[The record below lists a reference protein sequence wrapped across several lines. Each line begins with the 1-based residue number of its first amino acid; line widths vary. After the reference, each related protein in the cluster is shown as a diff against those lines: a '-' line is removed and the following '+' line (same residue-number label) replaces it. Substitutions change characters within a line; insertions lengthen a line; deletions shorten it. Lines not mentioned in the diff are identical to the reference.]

1 MTTVALLGLG
11 EAGSAFAADLLAA
24 GVTLRAYD
32 PKVTAPDGALDC
44 RDEADAVT
52 GADLVIS
59 ANSAADAVT
68 AATRAGTGLAPS
80 TVYVDANTSSP
91 ARKREIAAALPDG
104 ALFADVALMSTVP
117 GLGIRVPMVA
127 SGPAAGRAAELLTV
141 VGATVTVVDGPA
153 GEAAGRKLLR
163 SVFFKGLAAAVVES
177 LEAARAAG
185 LETETRAE
193 IARELERATAATVD
207 RLVDGSRRHA
217 VRRSHEMAAAVE
229 MLDGLGVPSRVS
241 AASRDWL
248 EQLAAEAT
256 DAAEA
261 AEAAGTGEGRA

>member
-32 PKVTAPDGALDC
+32 PAVPAPTGAVDC
-44 RDEADAVT
+44 RDEAEAVA
-52 GADLVIS
+52 GAELVLS
-59 ANSAADAVT
+59 VNSAADAVT
-68 AATRAGTGLAPS
+68 AATKARPGLAPT
-80 TVYVDANTSSP
+80 TVYVDANTSAP
-91 ARKREIAAALPDG
+91 ERKREIAAALGEG
-104 ALFADVALMSTVP
+104 APFADVALMSTVP

-127 SGPAAGRAAELLTV
+127 CGSAARRAAEILES
-141 VGATVTVVDGPA
+141 VGATVTVLDAPA

-185 LETETRAE
+185 LEAETRAE
-193 IARELERATAATVD
+193 IARELERASAATID
-207 RLVDGSRRHA
+207 RLLDGSRRHA

-229 MLDGLGVPSRVS
+229 MLEGLGVPPRVS

-248 EQLAAEAT
+248 EQLAGD
-256 DAAEA
+256 DA
-261 AEAAGTGEGRA
+261 EGRR